1 MKLRFRLWHLFA
13 IVAFVAVV
21 VWTWPHL
28 VVEFVKEPNL
38 IRLTVGWNE
47 HRAVILDFDT
57 MDVDDRLKY
66 SIDKFSDSLNERL
79 RLIHEK
85 QKELRKKR
93 EAMERKLDSNRRVPV
108 GGPYLGVGLGRIV
121 DGEKCVVR
129 RIAPASPAERAG
141 IKQGD
146 IIVSFDGQEVESFTV
161 LRDLVRSKKAT
172 DKVEVKIIRG
182 AVDKVV
188 TVVLSGNI
196 TRIP

>member
-13 IVAFVAVV
+13 IVAFVGVV
-21 VWTWPHL
+21 VWSWPHL

-66 SIDKFSDSLNERL
+66 STDKLSDSLNEHL
-79 RLIHEK
+79 RLSHEK
-85 QKELRKKR
+85 QKEQRKR
-93 EAMERKLDSNRRVPV
+93 DSNRRVPV

-146 IIVSFDGQEVESFTV
+146 IIVSFDGQEVESFAV